1 MRADKKFK
9 LRIMFLILP
18 PILLALVLI
27 FTDKIIALAES
38 LPPCVFYEKL
48 HIYCPACGNTR
59 SVIALL
65 HGDILGSLRYNVT
78 VVFLCLLGLVFY
90 IENIIALLTGGRKK
104 IRLVPRGNIF
114 VFAVIAGFALYFIGR
129 NLFVI

>member
-18 PILLALVLI
+18 PILLALALI
-27 FTDKIIALAES
+27 FSDKIIVLAEY

-59 SVIALL
+59 SVTALL

-78 VVFLCLLGLVFY
+78 VIFLCLLGLAFY

-104 IRLVPRGNIF
+104 IRLVPRSNIF
-114 VFAVIAGFALYFIGR
+114 VFAVIALFALYFVVR
-129 NLFVI
+129 NLFAI